1 LGTLKRRL
9 LYPAANSTSGRFCSC
24 AYYHSFRALTAR
36 APQAELSEE
45 RRRHAAAMQAAEAE
59 QHALRGALAAAQEA
73 AAKNGG
79 ALAAARRRAVRRGA
93 LRGLFTA

>member
-1 LGTLKRRL
+1 
-9 LYPAANSTSGRFCSC
+9 
-24 AYYHSFRALTAR
+24 
-36 APQAELSEE
+36 
-45 RRRHAAAMQAAEAE
+45 MQAAEAE